1 MEDNVMDEK
10 ELLAIKA
17 AAEKAASDLS
27 VRMDTLEA
35 NMKEL
40 ALSMTA
46 MEDLIRVIV
55 ENREVFETTH

>member
-1 MEDNVMDEK
+1 MDEK